1 VKWVK
6 LSESNVPAVHREA
19 DRLRDEA
26 TGSLDIPGVY
36 VSGTGTT
43 YKVVFSAVERDSRG
57 HVRRRQRTRNFPR
70 RDTYGPVTLPDFGKR
85 EHPTALEAA
94 YAFKLK
100 ADAAAKAG
108 KTARSDDVAMA
119 DLFAMFLASKPRRP
133 TTESY
138 YRSTYGKHIEPTFGS
153 WYVKAMDVA
162 AVERWHAELE
172 AKPAAK
178 RAALQVLK
186 AMTSYATRRG
196 LMESDPARSLAV
208 TQNNVRALRADE
220 IPTREQV
227 ERLASE
233 VGEDYRALVL
243 LLAYGGLRIGE
254 AVALRVDRL
263 DHDRRRITIDASAS
277 EVDGALTFGPTKTG
291 AGTRTITAP
300 RFLMD
305 ALAEHV
311 ERHPTESGL
320 VFSAPDGGPL
330 RPGNFRRRVFGPAAQ
345 RAGLGKLS
353 PHDLRHTAASTL
365 AAQGASATE
374 IAARLGHA
382 NAAVTQRVYMH
393 LLAARDERLAD
404 MQDEAYRSAG

>member
-108 KTARSDDVAMA
+108 KTARSDDVTMA

-208 TQNNVRALRADE
+208 PQNNVRALRADE

-254 AVALRVDRL
+254 AVALRGPPRPRPTPHHHRRQRL
-263 DHDRRRITIDASAS
+263 RGRWRPDVRSDQDRRRYAHHHRSS
-277 EVDGALTFGPTKTG
+277 VPDGRVGRACR
-291 AGTRTITAP
+291 A
-300 RFLMD
+300 
-305 ALAEHV
+305 
-311 ERHPTESGL
+311 
-320 VFSAPDGGPL
+320 APDRERARVL
-330 RPGNFRRRVFGPAAQ
+330 RARRWAA
-345 RAGLGKLS
+345 AAGKLPPS
-353 PHDLRHTAASTL
+353 RVRPCGSACRARQAEPARPPPHGSVY
-365 AAQGASATE
+365 
-374 IAARLGHA
+374 ARRSGRIGH
-382 NAAVTQRVYMH
+382 
-393 LLAARDERLAD
+393 RDC
-404 MQDEAYRSAG
+404 S